1 MFTKLFIAFCLVS
14 LALAIPPPASRHHEP
29 EEPANYQFS
38 YEVNEPS
45 TGDIKK
51 QHEEAKNGAISGY
64 YTLNDADG
72 YKRIVHYTADDEHGF
87 QADVKREPLQQEKKW

>member
-1 MFTKLFIAFCLVS
+1 MSFKLFIFFCLVS
-14 LALAIPPPASRHHEP
+14 VTLAGLLRHDEP
-29 EEPANYQFS
+29 DHEEPANYKFS

-64 YTLNDADG
+64 YTVNDADG
-72 YKRIVHYTADDEHGF
+72 FKRIVHYTADDENGF
-87 QADVKREPLQQEKKW
+87 QADVKREPLELQKKW